1 MCRCTPAIRTP
12 FCGKPGCQWPEQVG
26 YSGTQARPPNTL
38 RPTQS
43 GVPLLHPPPQASE
56 AREAAQ
62 QLFEASVES
71 YQGSD
76 VGRLIF
82 VTGCL
87 EKWPWLR
94 PNRWMKEGDG

>member
-12 FCGKPGCQWPEQVG
+12 FCGKPGCQWPEQVKK
-26 YSGTQARPPNTL
+26 PPAL
-38 RPTQS
+38 D
-43 GVPLLHPPPQASE
+43 SE

-62 QLFEASVES
+62 QFFEASVEN

-76 VGRLIF
+76 VGRLIY

-94 PNRWMKEGDG
+94 PNRWMKESDG